1 MMATTDQYATIL
13 AAKQPRLLAAF
24 QHIIA
29 QQHLAHA
36 YLFTGMEGAGQL
48 ELARWIAQR
57 LFCLHVVDGQPDGT
71 CEECVRIANGQH
83 PDIVT
88 VAPTGQSIHV
98 DQVRY
103 LKSEFTK
110 SAVEGNRKL
119 FIIEDAEKMTASAA
133 NSLLK
138 FIEEPSGNVTALLL
152 TANKQLMLPTII
164 SRTQVIEFP
173 PLRSAELQKT
183 FEAAEIPPQSAQM
196 LRQLTNSV
204 SQAQTLMADNWL
216 PQAAEQ
222 LWRWF
227 DEVVKGE
234 PRSFVAVQVN
244 LVVLAKDATQQGVL
258 LDLVAALFQDL
269 LQLHFEVDAESELS
283 FGQYQS
289 QLTALTATLNASQ
302 LVAATELALTA
313 KRQLASNI
321 SFQNVLEGL
330 TLKLWPIFQRN
341 A

>member
-1 MMATTDQYATIL
+1 MSATAPLTTTL
-13 AAKQPRLLAAF
+13 TTKQPRLLAAF
-24 QHIIA
+24 KHIIA

-36 YLFTGMEGAGQL
+36 YLFTGMEGAGQT
-48 ELARWIAQR
+48 ELAHWIAQR
-57 LFCLHVVDGQPDGT
+57 LFCLHVVDGEPDGT

-103 LKSEFTK
+103 LKAEFSK

-119 FIIEDAEKMTASAA
+119 FIISDAEKMTASAA

-152 TANKQLMLPTII
+152 TTNKQLMLPTII

-173 PLRSAELQKT
+173 PLGAAELQKN
-183 FEAAEIPPQSAQM
+183 FEAAGIKPQAAQT

-204 SQAQTLMADNWL
+204 SQAQALLVDDWL
-216 PQAAEQ
+216 PNAVEQ

-227 DEVVKGE
+227 EQVVKGD
-234 PRSFVAVQVN
+234 PRSFVAVQTN
-244 LVVLAKDATQQGVL
+244 LVSLGKESGQQLVL
-258 LDLVAALFQDL
+258 LDLIAALFQDL
-269 LQLHFEVDAESELS
+269 LQLHFQVDAVEELS
-283 FGQYQS
+283 FGQYQQ
-289 QLTALTATLNASQ
+289 QLQTMTDRLTDQQ
-302 LVAATELALTA
+302 LVQATELALTA
-313 KRQLASNI
+313 KRQLASNV

-330 TLKLWPIFQRN
+330 TLKLWPIFKN

>member
-1 MMATTDQYATIL
+1 MALTTDPLATTL

-24 QHIIA
+24 QHIIK
-29 QQHLAHA
+29 QNHLAHA
-36 YLFTGMEGAGQL
+36 YLFTGMEGAGQP

-57 LFCLHVVDGQPDGT
+57 LFCLHVVDDQPDGT
-71 CEECVRIANGQH
+71 CEECLRIANGSH

-88 VAPTGQSIHV
+88 VAPDGQSIKV

-103 LKSEFTK
+103 LKAEFSK
-110 SAVEGNRKL
+110 SAVEGNRKI

-138 FIEEPSGNVTALLL
+138 FIEEPSGNVTAFLL
-152 TANKQLMLPTII
+152 TTNKQLMLATII

-173 PLRSAELQKT
+173 PLNAQALQQM
-183 FEAAEIPPQSAQM
+183 FEAAGITPQMAQM
-196 LRQLTNSV
+196 LRGLTNSV
-204 SQAQTLMADNWL
+204 TQAKGLLEEDWL
-216 PQAAEQ
+216 PQAAQ
-222 LWRWF
+222 ALWRWF
-227 DEVVKGE
+227 DQVVKGE

-244 LVVLAKDATQQGVL
+244 LAGLAKDANQQSVM
-258 LDLVAALFQDL
+258 LDLIAALFQDL
-269 LQLHFEVDAESELS
+269 LQLHFEVDAKDELT
-283 FGQYQS
+283 FGQYES
-289 QLTALTATLNASQ
+289 ELTALTSQLNGRQ

-313 KRQLASNI
+313 KRRLASNI

-330 TLKLWPIFQRN
+330 TLQLWPIFQTN

>member
-1 MMATTDQYATIL
+1 MSATAPLTTTL
-13 AAKQPRLLAAF
+13 TTKQPRLLAAF
-24 QHIIA
+24 KHIIA

-36 YLFTGMEGAGQL
+36 YLFTGMEGAGQT
-48 ELARWIAQR
+48 ELAHWIAQR
-57 LFCLHVVDGQPDGT
+57 LFCLHVVDGEPDGT

-103 LKSEFTK
+103 LKAEFSK

-119 FIIEDAEKMTASAA
+119 FIISDAEKMTASAA

-152 TANKQLMLPTII
+152 TTNKQLMLPTII

-173 PLRSAELQKT
+173 PLGAAELQKN
-183 FEAAEIPPQSAQM
+183 FEAAGIKPQAAQT

-204 SQAQTLMADNWL
+204 SQAQMLLVDDWL
-216 PQAAEQ
+216 PNAVEQ

-227 DEVVKGE
+227 EQVVKGD
-234 PRSFVAVQVN
+234 PRSFVAVQTN
-244 LVVLAKDATQQGVL
+244 LVSLGKESGQQLVL
-258 LDLVAALFQDL
+258 LDLIAALFQDL
-269 LQLHFEVDAESELS
+269 LQLHFQVDAVEELS
-283 FGQYQS
+283 FGQYQQ
-289 QLTALTATLNASQ
+289 QLQTMTDRLTDQQ
-302 LVAATELALTA
+302 LVQATELALTA
-313 KRQLASNI
+313 KRQLASNV

-330 TLKLWPIFQRN
+330 TLKLWPIFKN

>member
-1 MMATTDQYATIL
+1 MTIASSL

-24 QHIIA
+24 KHIIA
-29 QQHLAHA
+29 QNHLAHA
-36 YLFTGMEGAGQL
+36 YLFAGMEGAGQS
-48 ELARWIAQR
+48 ELATWIAQR
-57 LFCLHVVDGQPDGT
+57 LFCRHVVDGEPDGT
-71 CEECVRIANGQH
+71 CEECTRIATGQH
-83 PDIVT
+83 PDIVM
-88 VAPTGQSIHV
+88 VAPTGQRIHV

-103 LKSEFTK
+103 LKAEFSK

-119 FIIEDAEKMTASAA
+119 FIIKDAELMTASAA

-152 TANKQLMLPTII
+152 TTNKQLLLPTII

-173 PLRSAELQKT
+173 PLPAKVLQQT
-183 FEAAEIPPQSAQM
+183 FEAAGIPAKQAQT
-196 LRQLTNSV
+196 LRHLTNSV
-204 SQAQTLMADNWL
+204 TQAQTLLVDDWL
-216 PQAAEQ
+216 PQASEK
-222 LWRWF
+222 LWQWF
-227 DEVVKGE
+227 QQVVKGD
-234 PRSFVAVQVN
+234 PRSFVDVQTT
-244 LVVLAKDATQQGVL
+244 LVGLAKEHAQQLVM

-269 LQLHFEVDAESELS
+269 LQLHFQVDTAAELS

-289 QLTALTATLNASQ
+289 ELTALTTTLNDQQ

-330 TLKLWPIFQRN
+330 TLKLWPIFRHS

>member
-1 MMATTDQYATIL
+1 MAATDAYTTTL
-13 AAKQPRLLAAF
+13 TAKQPRLLAAF
-24 QHIIA
+24 KHIIA
-29 QQHLAHA
+29 QEHLAHA
-36 YLFTGMEGAGQL
+36 YLFAGMEGAGQT
-48 ELARWIAQR
+48 ELAHWIAQR
-57 LFCLHVVDGQPDGT
+57 LFCLHVVDGEPDGT

-103 LKSEFTK
+103 LKSEFSK

-119 FIIEDAEKMTASAA
+119 FIISDAEKMTASAA

-152 TANKQLMLPTII
+152 TTNKQLMLPTII

-173 PLRSAELQKT
+173 PLGAAALQKN
-183 FEAAEIPPQSAQM
+183 FEAAGIQPQVAQT

-204 SQAQTLMADNWL
+204 SQAQELLVDDWL
-216 PQAAEQ
+216 PNAVAQ

-227 DEVVKGE
+227 EQVVKGDA
-234 PRSFVAVQVN
+234 RSFVAVQTN
-244 LVVLAKDATQQGVL
+244 LVGLAKESRQQLVM
-258 LDLVAALFQDL
+258 LDLIAALFQDL
-269 LQLHFEVDAESELS
+269 LQLHFQVDAAAELS
-283 FGQYQS
+283 FGQYQQQLQTMTD
-289 QLTALTATLNASQ
+289 QLTDQQ
-302 LVAATELALTA
+302 LVQATELALTA

-330 TLKLWPIFQRN
+330 TLNLWPIFKN

>member
-1 MMATTDQYATIL
+1 VAATDAYTTTL
-13 AAKQPRLLAAF
+13 TAKQPRLLAAF
-24 QHIIA
+24 KHIIA
-29 QQHLAHA
+29 QEHLAHA
-36 YLFTGMEGAGQL
+36 YLFAGMEGAGQT
-48 ELARWIAQR
+48 ELAHWIAQR
-57 LFCLHVVDGQPDGT
+57 LFCLHVVDGEPDGT

-103 LKSEFTK
+103 LKSEFSK

-119 FIIEDAEKMTASAA
+119 FIISDAEKMTASAA

-152 TANKQLMLPTII
+152 TTNKQLMLPTII

-173 PLRSAELQKT
+173 PLGAAALQKN
-183 FEAAEIPPQSAQM
+183 FEAAGIQPQVAQT

-204 SQAQTLMADNWL
+204 SQAQELLVDDWL
-216 PQAAEQ
+216 PNAVAQ

-227 DEVVKGE
+227 EQVVKGDG
-234 PRSFVAVQVN
+234 RSFVAVQTN
-244 LVVLAKDATQQGVL
+244 LVGLAKESRQQLVM
-258 LDLVAALFQDL
+258 LDLIAGLFQDL
-269 LQLHFEVDAESELS
+269 LQLHFQVDAATELS
-283 FGQYQS
+283 FGQYQQQLQIMTD
-289 QLTALTATLNASQ
+289 QLTDQQ
-302 LVAATELALTA
+302 LVQATELALTA

-330 TLKLWPIFQRN
+330 TLNLWPIFKN